1 MEKRKIKSI
10 QIHKSFLIPESAEEF
25 RETEEFIEQITH
37 YNKNGDIIETAK
49 FVEDHEL
56 EIKIIRV
63 YDETNFLAEETHY
76 HEDETEFT
84 EKYIFKKNG
93 SGKLNSFEKHYQD
106 GSIEI
111 TNFEYNEAG
120 NLIKK
125 IQFDEDGNTEKTN
138 EYIFDSSNQLIE
150 SKEMDESGSIH
161 ENILLKYDSKNRLI
175 EAEELDIASQT
186 GIITLNSYNEKD
198 EISESIIR
206 DAKGKLL
213 RKITNMYDES
223 GNIIKRNLENYNEYH
238 RIDIT
243 NYSYDHESRIVSE
256 EVLGPFEEIR
266 QKTNYEYNADG
277 NLEITYHYET
287 ENTQNP
293 GSHYYKTRMQYEF
306 YE

>member
-1 MEKRKIKSI
+1 MKIEKLNSSHKRENFCCGIESLNHYIQKQATQDARRHLSVTYVLNDEDKIVAGFYTLSSTTI
-10 QIHKSFLIPESAEEF
+10 ES
-25 RETEEFIEQITH
+25 
-37 YNKNGDIIETAK
+37 
-49 FVEDHEL
+49 
-56 EIKIIRV
+56 
-63 YDETNFLAEETHY
+63 NFLAEETHY

-93 SGKLNSFEKHYQD
+93 SGKLNSIEKHYQD

-175 EAEELDIASQT
+175 EAEELDIANQT
-186 GIITLNSYNEKD
+186 GIITFNSYNEKD

-213 RKITNMYDES
+213 RKITNMHDES
-223 GNIIKRNLENYNEYH
+223 GNIMKRNLENYNEYH

-293 GSHYYKTRMQYEF
+293 GSHYWKTRMQYEF
-306 YE
+306 YD

>member
-25 RETEEFIEQITH
+25 SETEEFIEQITH
-37 YNKNGDIIETAK
+37 YNKNGDIIETSK
-49 FVEDHEL
+49 FVEDNEL

-76 HEDETEFT
+76 HEDEMEFT
-84 EKYIFKKNG
+84 EKYIFKKNS
-93 SGKLNSFEKHYQD
+93 SGKLNAIEKHYQD

-125 IQFDEDGNTEKTN
+125 IQFDEDGNTENTN

-175 EAEELDIASQT
+175 EAEELDIANQT

-198 EISESIIR
+198 EISESIVR
-206 DAKGKLL
+206 DSKGKLL
-213 RKITNMYDES
+213 RKITNLYDES
-223 GNIIKRNLENYNEYH
+223 GKIIKRNLENYNEYH

-277 NLEITYHYET
+277 NLEITYQYET
-287 ENTQNP
+287 EITQNP
-293 GSHYYKTRMQYEF
+293 GSHYWKTRMQYEF
-306 YE
+306 YD